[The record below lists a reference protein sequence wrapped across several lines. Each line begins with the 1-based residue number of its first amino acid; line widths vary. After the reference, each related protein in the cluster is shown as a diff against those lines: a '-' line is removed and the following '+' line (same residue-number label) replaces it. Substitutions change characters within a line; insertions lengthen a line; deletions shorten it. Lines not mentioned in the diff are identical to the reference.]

1 MTIPDTIP
9 DAIGAAVVWRT
20 SSRARLGGGLGLALL
35 LLAGMPGRGDLA
47 SALQALRSIGPE
59 GRGNVEAGKAWGQL
73 AAMPASELPGLV
85 AALDE
90 VGDLGRN
97 YLFSAATAIAD
108 RELAAGRPLPMTAL
122 GDYLLDVTRGS
133 RSRRLAFELIARADA
148 AAAEALAW
156 GFLDDPAPE
165 LRRDAV
171 QRLADRA
178 GKVAGEG
185 RTNAAGVIYRQALGF
200 ARDGDQVEALVKPLK
215 DMGQPVDLVGMLGF
229 LMRWKTIGPFD
240 NAGRAGFDKAYP
252 PENELRF
259 DGEYDGRD
267 GKVKWKDFE
276 AVHEFGMVEFNKA
289 YSPLKEVAGYGY
301 TEFFSEGARPAELR
315 LGCKN
320 GWKIWF
326 NGKYLFGRDEYH
338 RGAEMD
344 QYKLPVQ
351 LQAGRNTI
359 LVKLTQNEEKEEW
372 TVEWEFQLRVTD
384 PTGRVIRSVSQ
395 PAQAASAKP

>member
-1 MTIPDTIP
+1 MTTPDL
-9 DAIGAAVVWRT
+9 IGAALARRNSFRPLPWR
-20 SSRARLGGGLGLALL
+20 GLGVAMLL
-35 LLAGMPGRGDLA
+35 VVGIPARGDLG
-47 SALQALRSIGPE
+47 SALQALRNIGPE
-59 GRGNVEAGKAWGQL
+59 GRGNVEATKAWTEL
-73 AAMPASELPGLV
+73 AGTPASDLPRLV

-97 YLFSAATAIAD
+97 YVFSAATAIAD
-108 RELAAGRPLPMTAL
+108 RELAAGRPLPVTAL
-122 GDYLLDVTRGS
+122 GEYLLDVSRGS
-133 RSRRLAFELIARADA
+133 RSRRLAFELVARADA

-200 ARDGDQVEALVKPLK
+200 AREGDQIEALVKPLK
-215 DMGQPVDLVGMLGF
+215 EMGQSVDVVGMLGF

-240 NAGRAGFDKAYP
+240 NAGRAGFDRVYP
-252 PENELRF
+252 PETELRF
-259 DGEYDGRD
+259 DGEYDGKD
-267 GKVKWKDFE
+267 GKVKWKEFE
-276 AVHEFGMVEFNKA
+276 SAHEFGMVDFNKP

-384 PTGRVIRSVSQ
+384 PTGRVIRSIPQ
-395 PAQAASAKP
+395 PAQAVSAKP